1 MSVPTMMSRPASVT
15 FASAMMFIGALG
27 YAIGVVINLT
37 LLMRPDEAQLLYGA
51 PVSDW
56 FWIINGTLDAI
67 LVVGFIWVGRM
78 ALRGD
83 YGAGMTI
90 TLLAVLNIFF
100 ALFKLG
106 HLYGWLILA
115 VSVAVLAAN
124 LTASAQAWYRRGLP
138 VA

>member
-1 MSVPTMMSRPASVT
+1 MSVPTMMSRPATAT
-15 FASAMMFIGALG
+15 FAAVMMFIGALG
-27 YAIGVVINLT
+27 YAAGVAINLT
-37 LLMRPDEAQLLYGA
+37 LLLRPNDVQLLYGA
-51 PVSDW
+51 SVSDW

-100 ALFKLG
+100 SLFKLG
-106 HLYGWLILA
+106 HLYGWVVLA

-124 LTASAQAWYRRGLP
+124 MTASAQAWYRRGLP